1 MKTRIFFLSIFL
13 GLIVLPGFSQ
23 LHFDKSEYQARR
35 EKLMDKIPDG
45 LVIIRGS
52 SQPNGFSRYYQFT
65 NIMYF
70 AGLEI
75 PDLILVIDGVKRSS
89 TLFFTMSD
97 EFCVCR

>member
-1 MKTRIFFLSIFL
+1 MKTRILLLSIFL
-13 GLIVLPGFSQ
+13 GVIILPGFSQ
-23 LHFDKSEYQARR
+23 LHFDRSEYEARR

-75 PDLILVIDGVKRSS
+75 PDLILVIDGVDRTS
-89 TLFFTMSD
+89 TLFFTIS
-97 EFCVCR
+97 E